1 MVTNP
6 SVFPAPTQHHQMVV
20 EPMEQQPQGIQTSPQ
35 QSLQP
40 QPGIQTST
48 QDPFWHKGAMCMSKP
63 TPLVPRGVYERVTSV
78 CDRAPSYG
86 LPTHTMTDMMQLT
99 QRIQELEV
107 GRQASQERHD
117 LELALMKKT
126 NEGEKQLLK
135 KHLGEAHA
143 NAKHWELVV
152 QELLKK
158 LEHMERELYGSRGRE
173 ETDFGIAFDV
183 TTSTTV
189 SSSSTTNSASF
200 SRGDSISHEY
210 STAKSYVCQEEWSA
224 TLKYSRRYMECGN
237 QCSGDDAVEDGTCI
251 EDDDESRVVVRR
263 LCRQI
268 TVCLEEKELQY
279 QQKARSELAA
289 QHLKFLEANNRLT
302 EAVSL
307 SLESLNAATE
317 SVSVNTPTEHDGL
330 VKDLQ
335 WLQRNLE
342 KCRLARHASWP

>member
-1 MVTNP
+1 VVTNP
-6 SVFPAPTQHHQMVV
+6 SVFPAQTQRHQMLV
-20 EPMEQQPQGIQTSPQ
+20 EPMEQQPQGIQTYPQ
-35 QSLQP
+35 HSLQP

-48 QDPFWHKGAMCMSKP
+48 QDPFGAMCMSKP

-78 CDRAPSYG
+78 CDRAPSFG
-86 LPTHTMTDMMQLT
+86 LPTHTTTDMMQLT

-107 GRQASQERHD
+107 ERQASQERHD
-117 LELALMKKT
+117 LELGLMKKIHD
-126 NEGEKQLLK
+126 GEKQLLK
-135 KHLGEAHA
+135 KHLSEAHT

-152 QELLKK
+152 QGLLKK

-173 ETDFGIAFDV
+173 ETDFGIVFDV

-189 SSSSTTNSASF
+189 SSSTNNASF

-210 STAKSYVCQEEWSA
+210 STAKSYVYQEEWSA
-224 TLKYSRRYMECGN
+224 TLKYSRRYVECGK
-237 QCSGDDAVEDGTCI
+237 QCSGDDAVEDATCI

-279 QQKARSELAA
+279 QEKARSELAA
-289 QHLKFLEANNRLT
+289 RHLKFLEANNRLT
-302 EAVSL
+302 EIVSR

-317 SVSVNTPTEHDGL
+317 SVNVNTPTEYDGL

-335 WLQRNLE
+335 WLQSNLE

>member
-1 MVTNP
+1 
-6 SVFPAPTQHHQMVV
+6 
-20 EPMEQQPQGIQTSPQ
+20 
-35 QSLQP
+35 
-40 QPGIQTST
+40 
-48 QDPFWHKGAMCMSKP
+48 
-63 TPLVPRGVYERVTSV
+63 
-78 CDRAPSYG
+78 
-86 LPTHTMTDMMQLT
+86 MTDMMQLT

-126 NEGEKQLLK
+126 NEGEKRLLK
-135 KHLGEAHA
+135 KHLSEAHT

-152 QELLKK
+152 QGLLKK
-158 LEHMERELYGSRGRE
+158 LEHMKRELYGSRGRE
-173 ETDFGIAFDV
+173 ETDFGIVA
-183 TTSTTV
+183 TSTTV
-189 SSSSTTNSASF
+189 SSSSTTNSAFF
-200 SRGDSISHEY
+200 SRGDSISHKY
-210 STAKSYVCQEEWSA
+210 STAKSYVCEEEWSA
-224 TLKYSRRYMECGN
+224 TLKHSRRYVECG
-237 QCSGDDAVEDGTCI
+237 SGDDAVEDGTCI

-279 QQKARSELAA
+279 QEKARSELAA

-317 SVSVNTPTEHDGL
+317 SVNANTPTEHDGL

-335 WLQRNLE
+335 WLQRSLE